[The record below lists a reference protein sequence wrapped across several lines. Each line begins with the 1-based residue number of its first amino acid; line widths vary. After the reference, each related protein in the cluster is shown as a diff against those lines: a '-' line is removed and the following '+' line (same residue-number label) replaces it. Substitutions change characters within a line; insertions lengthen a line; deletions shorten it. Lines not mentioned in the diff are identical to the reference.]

1 MSAKDGFPSK
11 HGLDKHGIEGTKEV
25 FWSLSRAQL
34 IEQAVKRGEGRFE
47 YSGGFATLT
56 GEHTGRSAND
66 KFIVDNGKATE
77 NVDWGSVNVPISQE
91 KYEGLKAKVLA
102 FYQGK
107 DAFVQDV
114 WAGKHADYR
123 MPVRVVTQYAWH
135 SLFARNMFIPRP
147 NEELADHIPEFT
159 VLSAPELQAD
169 PEMDG
174 TNSGTFIVV
183 NFAEKLVLIGGTS
196 YAGEIKKSIFSVL
209 NYLLPQQGILGMHCS
224 ANVGED
230 SSSALFFGLSGTGK
244 TTLSSDPDRKIVGDD
259 EHGWGD
265 DGIFNFEGGSYAKL
279 IRLSKENEPLIYDAS
294 RRYGAILE
302 NVVLDEATRAMDY
315 DDAKYTQNTRVSYP
329 MEFLPNSIESGL
341 AGHPNKVFFL
351 TADAFGVLPPI
362 SKLSTA
368 QAMYYFLSGYT
379 SKLAGTEKGLGN
391 EPLATFSACFG
402 APFLPLHPS
411 IYAEQLGEKIR
422 AHNSEVWLVNTG
434 WTGGPF
440 GVGERMNLPYTRAMV
455 TAAMNG
461 KLDKVEFQ
469 TESSFG
475 LQIPMTVPEVPSQV
489 LNPCDT
495 WQDAAAY
502 DAQAKKLVLSFAEN
516 FKQYAQNTSEEIKA
530 AGPAQ

>member
-1 MSAKDGFPSK
+1 
-11 HGLDKHGIEGTKEV
+11 
-25 FWSLSRAQL
+25 
-34 IEQAVKRGEGRFE
+34 
-47 YSGGFATLT
+47 
-56 GEHTGRSAND
+56 
-66 KFIVDNGKATE
+66 
-77 NVDWGSVNVPISQE
+77 
-91 KYEGLKAKVLA
+91 
-102 FYQGK
+102 
-107 DAFVQDV
+107 
-114 WAGKHADYR
+114 
-123 MPVRVVTQYAWH
+123 
-135 SLFARNMFIPRP
+135 
-147 NEELADHIPEFT
+147 
-159 VLSAPELQAD
+159 
-169 PEMDG
+169 
-174 TNSGTFIVV
+174 
-183 NFAEKLVLIGGTS
+183 
-196 YAGEIKKSIFSVL
+196 
-209 NYLLPQQGILGMHCS
+209 
-224 ANVGED
+224 
-230 SSSALFFGLSGTGK
+230 
-244 TTLSSDPDRKIVGDD
+244 
-259 EHGWGD
+259 
-265 DGIFNFEGGSYAKL
+265 
-279 IRLSKENEPLIYDAS
+279 
-294 RRYGAILE
+294 
-302 NVVLDEATRAMDY
+302 MDY

-341 AGHPNKVFFL
+341 AGHPSKVFFL

-489 LNPCDT
+489 LNPRDT

-516 FKQYAQNTSEEIKA
+516 FKQYAQNTSDEIKA